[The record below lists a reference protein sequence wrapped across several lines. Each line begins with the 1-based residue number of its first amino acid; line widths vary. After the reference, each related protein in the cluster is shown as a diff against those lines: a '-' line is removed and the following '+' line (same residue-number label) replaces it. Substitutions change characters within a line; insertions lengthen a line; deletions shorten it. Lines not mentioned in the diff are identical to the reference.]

1 MARTR
6 RTTMEKLEQELAELR
21 DSIVHYE
28 EALRT
33 LKEKEKKLC
42 QLIETEQIKELLN
55 VLKESHISIEE
66 LKEMLSKESEIQQ
79 GA

>member
-42 QLIETEQIKELLN
+42 QLIEAERSRN
-55 VLKESHISIEE
+55 C
-66 LKEMLSKESEIQQ
+66 
-79 GA
+79 